1 MSGDS
6 RAPGQPLWAPW
17 RMEYIEGAH
26 EARGCIFCEP
36 ATPVADRERLILF
49 RGRHVFVLLN
59 RYPYAAGHLMV
70 APNAHVA
77 RLHELDPEARAE
89 LFDRVS
95 ECAGILEEV
104 YACDGL
110 NVGANFG
117 AAAGAGFAEHL
128 HFHVVP
134 RWKGDV
140 NFMTSIGEIRV
151 IPTHLERTYARLLP
165 VFQERVA
172 R

>member
-36 ATPVADRERLILF
+36 ATPVVDRERLILF

-77 RLHELDPEARAE
+77 RLHELDTEARRCFVERDDGTARVEYRGTQWDAE
-89 LFDRVS
+89 M
-95 ECAGILEEV
+95 
-104 YACDGL
+104 
-110 NVGANFG
+110 
-117 AAAGAGFAEHL
+117 AAGEGTRAETMYIVGVRGSTL
-128 HFHVVP
+128 
-134 RWKGDV
+134 
-140 NFMTSIGEIRV
+140 V
-151 IPTHLERTYARLLP
+151 IAAQRA
-165 VFQERVA
+165 
-172 R
+172 